1 MDPLPPPLPPPPPRG
16 KSALGFFGVLLLLF
30 LPGIL
35 AQSALLP
42 AGLAWTQLF
51 AFLLPALVLTAGSN
65 LRPAG
70 YLRLRPVPARL
81 VLLGALAG
89 VPAYLSAGAAM
100 IAVRRLLPEAWGDA
114 FDPARLFDGPPRER
128 VLLALVAV
136 LLAPPCEEIAFRGY
150 VQTSLALRRSPAA
163 AVAGAAAL
171 FAIVHLDP
179 IRFPAVLLLGLVF
192 GWLTWRSGSVWP
204 AVAAHAVN
212 NGITSAIVLAVGVP
226 PPGEEP
232 PLSAV
237 AATAALGLSLL
248 ALVLAV
254 FRAATPAPPPA
265 EEALA
270 LRDPSDPS
278 TAFSP
283 ERVPPK
289 LQLAALAG
297 MAALALLVL
306 GAVFSEA
313 RLAR

>member
-1 MDPLPPPLPPPPPRG
+1 MDPLPPPPPPRG
-16 KSALGFFGVLLLLF
+16 KSALAFFGILLLLF

-35 AQSALLP
+35 AQSAFLP

-51 AFLLPALVLTAGSN
+51 AFLLPAFALAAGSN
-65 LRPAG
+65 LRPAA
-70 YLRLRPVPARL
+70 YLRLRKVPARL

-100 IAVRRLLPEAWGDA
+100 IATRRLLPEAWGET
-114 FDPARLFDGPPRER
+114 FDPARLFDGPPWER

-163 AVAGAAAL
+163 AVLGAAAL

-192 GWLTWRSGSVWP
+192 GWLTWRAGSVWP

-212 NGITSAIVLAVGVP
+212 NGITSGIVLLAGVP
-226 PPGEEP
+226 AQGEEP

-237 AATAALGLSLL
+237 AATAVLGLSLL
-248 ALVLAV
+248 ALVLAA

-265 EEALA
+265 GEALSLA
-270 LRDPSDPS
+270 DPADPS

-283 ERVPPK
+283 ERVPPR
-289 LQLAALAG
+289 LLLAAVAGLAL
-297 MAALALLVL
+297 LALLVL

-313 RLAR
+313 RLAQ